1 MYSLEDLTGTIVL
14 VRYGVNHSK
23 YGDPYQGTVIAHIID
38 DVATMKGL
46 VTMPPKS
53 WVKALFD
60 ELKANYKIT
69 SITWERI
76 KSNEVKNVVS

>member
-1 MYSLEDLTGTIVL
+1 MYSIEKLADWVIL
-14 VRYGVNHSK
+14 VRFGEAHQK

-53 WVKALFD
+53 WVMALFD
-60 ELKANYKIT
+60 ELKSKHQVKK
-69 SITWERI
+69 ITWERL
-76 KSNEVKNVVS
+76 K